1 MSQAFN
7 LSRFA
12 NKVNTSG
19 QIDVTTGIENVFPT
33 TNIPTI
39 PINKGG
45 TNLTTVGA
53 NNTVLGTN
61 GSSYTYNSLSGTIT
75 WDTVKILSFTAV
87 ANYGYFVNT
96 TTLAV
101 TVTLPASPSLGQ
113 SVTIIDYAGT
123 AATNN
128 ITINPNGLKINGSA
142 SNVAISTN
150 RATVTLIYIDATQG
164 WLSLSNVYKSG
175 SPF

>member
-7 LSRFA
+7 LSQFA
-12 NKVNTSG
+12 NKLNTSG
-19 QIDVTTGIENVFPT
+19 QIDATTGITGTFPT
-33 TNIPTI
+33 SNLPTI

-45 TNLTTVGA
+45 TNLTTVGS
-53 NNTVLGTN
+53 NGTVVQTD
-61 GSSYTYNSLSGTIT
+61 GSAYTYGSLSGTIT
-75 WDTVKILSFTAV
+75 WDTVKTSGFTAL

-96 TTLAV
+96 TSAAI

-113 SVTIIDYAGT
+113 SVSIIDYAGT
-123 AATNN
+123 SATNN
-128 ITINPNGLKINGSA
+128 ITINPNGLKINASA
-142 SNVAISTN
+142 SNVSMATN
-150 RATVTLIYIDATQG
+150 RSAVTLVYIDATQG

>member
-7 LSRFA
+7 LAKFA
-12 NKVNTSG
+12 NTLNTSG
-19 QIDVTTGIENVFPT
+19 QIDVITGIVNTFPT

-45 TNLTTVGA
+45 TNLTTIGA

-61 GSSYTYNSLSGTIT
+61 GSNYTYNSLSGTVT
-75 WDTVKILSFTAV
+75 WDTVKTSSFTATG
-87 ANYGYFVNT
+87 NYGYFVNT
-96 TTLAV
+96 TSAAI
-101 TVTLPASPSLGQ
+101 TVTLPSSASLGQ
-113 SVTIIDYAGT
+113 SVIIIDYAGT

-128 ITINPNGLKINGSA
+128 ITINPNGLKINGST
-142 SNVAISTN
+142 SNVSIVTN
-150 RATVTLIYIDATQG
+150 RESITLIYIDSTQG

-175 SPF
+175 TPF